1 MPGFLNVDES
11 RQARDVRT
19 PDIENGTSPF
29 GQQQRSHSK
38 WAAVV
43 VVVGLCCLL
52 PATAFVKTH
61 GRHDDNGD
69 DKVGFV
75 ALPTKVRFQHKVD
88 KALLKQTLSRPGHS
102 LTIPKAAQGGAG
114 VDKVTLIGVAADS
127 GCGKSTFMRRLTGI
141 FGGENVGLLGG
152 GFGNGGWET
161 NTLVSDSTTVMCLDD
176 YHLNDRAGRKKTGL
190 TALNVKENDFD
201 LMYQQLK
208 DLKEGKTIKK
218 PIYNHVNGTLDTP
231 EEIVPTPIMIVE
243 GLHPM
248 VDERV
253 RDLLDFSLYLDIT
266 DDVKFAWKVQRDMI
280 ERGWSREEVEKSI
293 NDRKP
298 DFDAFVAP
306 QRAQADVVIQVLL
319 SSLTEEKD
327 GKTLKV
333 KYIQRD
339 GKEGYD
345 PVYMFD
351 EGSTVEWTPCNTKIK
366 CKAPGVKFAYGPDE
380 FMGQPVTVL
389 EMDGKIDNVQEL
401 IFVEQHLSNTA
412 TKKFGELTEQM
423 VKNEDAPGSFD
434 GTGFFQTLAAFKIRE
449 FYEKVSGGK

>member
-1 MPGFLNVDES
+1 
-11 RQARDVRT
+11 
-19 PDIENGTSPF
+19 
-29 GQQQRSHSK
+29 
-38 WAAVV
+38 
-43 VVVGLCCLL
+43 
-52 PATAFVKTH
+52 
-61 GRHDDNGD
+61 
-69 DKVGFV
+69 
-75 ALPTKVRFQHKVD
+75 
-88 KALLKQTLSRPGHS
+88 
-102 LTIPKAAQGGAG
+102 
-114 VDKVTLIGVAADS
+114 
-127 GCGKSTFMRRLTGI
+127 MRRLTGI

-201 LMYQQLK
+201 LMYEQLK
-208 DLKEGKTIKK
+208 DLKAGKTIKK

-266 DDVKFAWKVQRDMI
+266 DDVKFAWKVQRDMV

-306 QRAQADVVIQVLL
+306 QRAQADVVIQVLPT
-319 SSLTEEKD
+319 SLMDDKE
-327 GKTLKV
+327 GKILKV
-333 KYIQRD
+333 KFIQRD
-339 GKEGYD
+339 GKKNYD
-345 PVYMFD
+345 PVFMFE
-351 EGSTVEWTPCNTKIK
+351 EGKPKEWTPEGDEVHSQ
-366 CKAPGVKFAYGPDE
+366 APGVKFAYGPDT
-380 FMGQPVTVL
+380 FMDQPVTVL
-389 EMDGKIDNVQEL
+389 EMDGKIDNVQDL

-449 FYEKVSGGK
+449 FYEKVSGAK